1 MVNNT
6 VDNYSQQCYNT
17 TYAIEAKI
25 KLSYVEQNKNNVHKQ
40 ILLRENFRKVG
51 SIWENLMKFLT
62 ML

>member
-17 TYAIEAKI
+17 TMRLKAKI